1 MADLLNVILQECKK
15 TFVFLIV
22 RTSTKANL
30 FYATH
35 SGIVDNQLSGQLA
48 GQPANFNAFLIL

>member
-22 RTSTKANL
+22 RTKANL

-35 SGIVDNQLSGQLA
+35 SGIVDNQLSVQLA
-48 GQPANFNAFLIL
+48 GKPANFNAFLIL